1 MNSIIRQAPFMGEI
15 AKISGL
21 TEINGSSTQDICHLS
36 ELTHNTTNSQNLS
49 PGVPNRRNKTP
60 PVPRSKQWVT
70 PQQRGSRPGPV
81 TAAGRAPDAHRAA
94 VPSLPALLRGLRGAF
109 APSASPRPGPAQAP
123 HRERSGAARPGSGP
137 GARRGGPLGSPSP
150 QRRYRRPE
158 ARTCGEVQRAG
169 LPACRVAAVHVLGPH
184 QPLDPLH
191 VPVPAG
197 LEELPGRLP
206 AGAAARRLGQGGRT
220 ACAPP
225 RRHAGPGPLEA
236 AEQPPPPRS
245 QAAALRGGSSTHAPL
260 GGALGPA
267 RRCAA
272 EGSGRSSGGA
282 AAGLPAQARSD
293 RLGTRRACTRGQS
306 H

>member
-1 MNSIIRQAPFMGEI
+1 MGEI
-15 AKISGL
+15 PKISGL

-36 ELTHNTTNSQNLS
+36 ELTHNTTNSQNLG

-70 PQQRGSRPGPV
+70 PQQRGSRAGPV
-81 TAAGRAPDAHRAA
+81 TAAGRAPDAHGAA
-94 VPSLPALLRGLRGAF
+94 VPSLPPLLRGLRGAF
-109 APSASPRPGPAQAP
+109 APRASPRPGPAQAP
-123 HRERSGAARPGSGP
+123 RREGSGAARPGSGP
-137 GARRGGPLGSPSP
+137 GTRRGCPLGSPSP

-169 LPACRVAAVHVLGPH
+169 FPACRVAAVHVLGPH

-206 AGAAARRLGQGGRT
+206 PGAAARRLGQGGRT

-236 AEQPPPPRS
+236 AEQPRRPAHRPRPC
-245 QAAALRGGSSTHAPL
+245 AAAAPHTRRWA
-260 GGALGPA
+260 GRSA

-293 RLGTRRACTRGQS
+293 RLGTRGACTRGRSQ
-306 H
+306 